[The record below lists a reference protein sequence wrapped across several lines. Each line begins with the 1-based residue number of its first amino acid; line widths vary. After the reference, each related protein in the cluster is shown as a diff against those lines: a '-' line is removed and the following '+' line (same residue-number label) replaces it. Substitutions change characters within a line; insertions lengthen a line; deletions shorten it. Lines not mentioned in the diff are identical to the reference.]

1 MFLASY
7 LFFLT
12 LIKFIRKMTKKT
24 KRDYWNQII
33 ISFVFL
39 MISIVILYLD
49 LSLIFLIMVFPLTAL
64 SLYFTFRAVKIF
76 RTLEDKNL
84 YPQKLNFLNSWAKY
98 SLDKKRFKYF
108 FIIFF
113 SIGILI
119 GYLAATY
126 CMDI

>member
-1 MFLASY
+1 
-7 LFFLT
+7 
-12 LIKFIRKMTKKT
+12 MTKKT

-33 ISFVFL
+33 NSFVFL
-39 MISIVILYLD
+39 MISKVILYID

-84 YPQKLNFLNSWAKY
+84 YPQKLNFLNRWAKY